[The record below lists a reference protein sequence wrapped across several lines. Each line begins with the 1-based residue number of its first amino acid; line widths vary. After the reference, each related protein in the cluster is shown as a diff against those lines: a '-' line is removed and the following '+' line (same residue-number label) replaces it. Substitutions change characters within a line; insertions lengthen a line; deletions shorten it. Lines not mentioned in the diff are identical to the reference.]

1 VGAKAIWREDL
12 VTSLLGSVLVAGLFL
27 DGWNHINLQN
37 GALGGFFTIWHALLY
52 AGFNGTALWVVTR
65 NPHLY
70 TRGAKP
76 APYFHKL
83 LGIPLRYPLAI
94 GGLAIATVGL
104 FGDIAWHTAFGEE
117 TGVARVIAPFH
128 LLLFAGAAGLVSAP
142 LRSAWYAPQFYPS
155 TLTFRRILP
164 PLLSVALVT
173 CVAAFMFQWL
183 NAFLDWTPSV
193 TIGRIPGELAS
204 DARIKGTTEFA
215 GAARILVTNLILLAP
230 LFLVLRRWRLPFGS
244 ATLLFVM
251 VSFAMSALTSF
262 EHGATVVAALVG
274 GLVADALIDGLRPDA
289 DRTFG
294 YRVVAAVTPLA
305 LWATYFLI
313 LIFVYRSPWP
323 LDLWLGTTLLAA
335 ISGLLL
341 SYIAIPPALPESA
354 VGAPAR
360 SGQGPIDLGG
370 GGDMATP
377 PPTTGKGMS
386 RRGFLTGLGI
396 GLGAAGAAGVAT
408 GISLGRT
415 ELRLSAET
423 PGNFSRMFPNLPP
436 FFDELRPGG
445 ATDQLRDAMRDIGK
459 LGGLLDAKDAIA
471 AGPVALIANAAV
483 NGNDPPTNPDN
494 PTHTAGVTFFGQ
506 FMDLDVTFDS
516 RSTLGVPTDP
526 TTTPNMRIPYFDL
539 DIVYGQGPFV
549 TPTFYDVADP
559 AKLRIESG
567 GIFEDLPRN
576 PDMTAIIPDPRSD
589 QNMMVSGLHC
599 AFILFHNKT
608 VDYVRSQ
615 LGLIDPAAI
624 FAEAKR
630 LTLWHYHW
638 LILNEF
644 LPLFVG
650 PAMLND
656 IMTNGRRFFRPAMGL
671 ATMPIEFQG
680 ACFRVGHTMLR
691 PSYRANLKG
700 MDGNPFFGF
709 IFDPA
714 LGDITPAPGLDP
726 ADLRS
731 GFRAPRRF
739 IGWQT
744 FFDFKDGEVKRNKL
758 IDSKIS
764 TPLFTLPLGAIASH
778 KAPTSLM
785 QRNLLRHITWSMPSG
800 QAIAREMGV
809 DRLSAA
815 DLEELRVYDMDL
827 EKSTPLFYYMLKESA
842 LVPNTDIGRN
852 SGGFHM
858 GPVGGRIVAEV
869 VIGLLQS
876 DPASWVA
883 RQPLWTPTLQNP
895 GMGFRMVDF
904 LTFAGVDPA
913 TRRAQKPT
921 YA

>member
-1 VGAKAIWREDL
+1 MGAKAIWREDL
-12 VTSLLGSVLVAGLFL
+12 VTSLLATLLVAGLFL

-37 GALGGFFTIWHALLY
+37 GALGGFFTIWHGLLY

-70 TRGAKP
+70 TRGARP
-76 APYFHKL
+76 APYFHKF

-104 FGDIAWHTAFGEE
+104 FGDIAWHAAFGEE

-155 TLTFRRILP
+155 TLSFRRILP
-164 PLLSVALVT
+164 PLLSLALVT

-183 NAFLDWTPSV
+183 SAFLDWTPSV
-193 TIGRIPGELAS
+193 TIGRIPGELAG
-204 DARIKGTTEFA
+204 DARIRGTTEFA

-230 LFLVLRRWRLPFGS
+230 LFLMLRRWRLPFGS
-244 ATLLFVM
+244 ATMLFVL
-251 VSFAMSALTSF
+251 VSFTMSALTSF
-262 EHGATVVAALVG
+262 DHGATVVAALVG
-274 GLVADALIDGLRPDA
+274 GLVADAVIDGLRPDEG
-289 DRTFG
+289 RTRG
-294 YRVVAAVTPLA
+294 YRVLAVVTPLA
-305 LWATYFLI
+305 LWSSYFLI

-323 LDLWLGTTLLAA
+323 FDLWLGTTLLAA

-341 SYIAIPPALPESA
+341 SYVAIPPALPESVA
-354 VGAPAR
+354 EPRAM
-360 SGQGPIDLGG
+360 SGQSATDLGG

-377 PPTTGKGMS
+377 PASRRGMS

-408 GISLGRT
+408 GVSLGRT

-436 FFDELRPGG
+436 FFDELRIAG
-445 ATDQLRDAMRDIGK
+445 ATDQLRDAMRDMGK
-459 LGGLLDAKDAIA
+459 LGGPLDAKDAIA

-494 PTHTAGVTFFGQ
+494 LTHTAGVTFFGQ

-549 TPTFYDVADP
+549 TPMFYDVADP

-576 PDMTAIIPDPRSD
+576 PDMTAIIPDPRTD

-599 AFILFHNKT
+599 AFILFHNKA
-608 VDYVRSQ
+608 VDYVRTQ

-624 FAEAKR
+624 FAEARR

-644 LPLFVG
+644 LPLLIG
-650 PAMLND
+650 PALRND
-656 IMTNGRRFFRPAMGL
+656 ILTNGRRFYQPLKGL

-700 MDGNPFFGF
+700 MNGAPFFGF

-744 FFDFKDGEVKRNKL
+744 FFDFKDGDVKPNKL
-758 IDSKIS
+758 IDAKIS

-800 QAIAREMGV
+800 QSIAREMGV
-809 DRLSAA
+809 DRLNAA
-815 DLEELRVYDMDL
+815 DLDELKVYEMDL

-842 LVPNTDIGRN
+842 LVPNSDIGRN
-852 SGGFHM
+852 TGGFHM
-858 GPVGGRIVAEV
+858 GPVGGHIVGEV
-869 VIGLLQS
+869 IVGLLQS

-883 RQPLWTPTLQNP
+883 KEPLWTPTLQNP
-895 GMGFRMVDF
+895 GAGFRMVDF